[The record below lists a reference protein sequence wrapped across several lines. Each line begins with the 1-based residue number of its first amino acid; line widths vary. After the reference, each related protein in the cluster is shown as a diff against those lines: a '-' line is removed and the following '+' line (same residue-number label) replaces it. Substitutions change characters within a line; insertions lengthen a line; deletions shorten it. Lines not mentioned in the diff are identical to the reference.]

1 MRLEILLLAAATV
14 QAGVIR
20 GVTMEH
26 VSGLPLARSVVRLI
40 PVPNSSGKAMT
51 QRTGSAGVFAFAGV
65 PDGIYILAAT
75 REGYFQAAYGQ
86 RRPDGQGLPIEVN
99 SDTDL
104 FVDLRLFHKGALT
117 GRVLDE
123 NGVGMENIP
132 VIAYRARLPLRS
144 EGRGV
149 TDDRGVYRIHGL
161 MPGKYWVRSAPA
173 TLEDGSGRLPTFG
186 REAPETKD
194 AFQHRVRLDEDTSF
208 ADVRPFTGNL
218 FHLRGRVD
226 CVGGAVQITLSS
238 ETMHRTIQGA
248 CGAPYD
254 FEGLSPGLYQVLAAN
269 ESIGGFIEIAVAN
282 TTDAAIVPALDLPHV
297 DFPTT
302 RRGAGPAN
310 IPVTIFAR
318 RVDLSEAGKL
328 EELRTR
334 NLLPGHWEMTA
345 AVGPD
350 QYVEMIENEF
360 TARRG
365 LGQPKPAD
373 AFDVFIETGRPARVR
388 VTISDKAG
396 HLDGSVK
403 QETKSVAG
411 APVFLWPESDA
422 ARRSLGGFR
431 ETLADVNGKF
441 RFDGLP
447 PGNYRLLATFDM
459 SEVDEEAI
467 EEGHAITVTVQ
478 ASQTN
483 SVEVP
488 LWVAP

>member
-1 MRLEILLLAAATV
+1 MLKGVFRFGRFASERGQSSRPVFQGRGRGSDPIFSRHQSVDAIHSPIIGNAASFRPQREPRAIRNHGDVFHPDPVFIENPSGERTFVKQTQIDEQIRVRIDFDRQALSIGTAQPVGCLEISLASCGEDV
-14 QAGVIR
+14 NPIGNAGKS
-20 GVTMEH
+20 EY
-26 VSGLPLARSVVRLI
+26 AR
-40 PVPNSSGKAMT
+40 A
-51 QRTGSAGVFAFAGV
+51 AGV

-373 AFDVFIETGRPARVR
+373 
-388 VTISDKAG
+388 
-396 HLDGSVK
+396 
-403 QETKSVAG
+403 
-411 APVFLWPESDA
+411 
-422 ARRSLGGFR
+422 
-431 ETLADVNGKF
+431 
-441 RFDGLP
+441 
-447 PGNYRLLATFDM
+447 
-459 SEVDEEAI
+459 
-467 EEGHAITVTVQ
+467 
-478 ASQTN
+478 
-483 SVEVP
+483 
-488 LWVAP
+488 